1 MPDMCP
7 ICQSPLG
14 SKEHQPPKTGE
25 KEYFNCLRCGEF
37 VLSRSLLQGFVA
49 HRLLKDDPEKIAI
62 LSYSIRKMQ
71 RKSEIPYLDSYLVD
85 QLLQNS
91 LPSLSEQIDNFIL
104 WLGDETEYGETVWVE
119 PSSHQSIMGAKTNA
133 AFVFVLKYLLN
144 ANLIDG
150 ELNESI
156 DGSIG
161 QVMISLSFDGW
172 KQYDNIRRQA
182 VDSRRVFMAMKYGD
196 PDLDQIV
203 NEYFKPAIATTGFE
217 LYRLDEAPKAGLI
230 DDRLR
235 IEIRT
240 SRFLLSDLTH
250 ENAGAYWEAGF
261 AEGLGKPVIYTCEKS
276 KFEKQKTHFD
286 TNHHLT
292 VIWDKDNPQMAAEQL
307 KATIRATFPDE
318 AILTD
323 E

>member
-1 MPDMCP
+1 MPDKCP

-14 SKEHQPPKTGE
+14 SKEDQPPKIGD
-25 KEYFNCLRCGEF
+25 KEYFNCPRCGEF
-37 VLSRSLLQGFVA
+37 VLSRSIFQALVSHNLLN
-49 HRLLKDDPEKIAI
+49 DDLGKIAV
-62 LSYSIRKMQ
+62 LSHSIHKMQ
-71 RKSEIPYLDSYLVD
+71 RKGEIPYLDSYLVD

-119 PSSHQSIMGAKTNA
+119 PSSHQSIMGAKTKA
-133 AFVFVLKYLLN
+133 TFVFVLKYLLN

-150 ELNESI
+150 ELYESI

-161 QVMISLSFDGW
+161 QVGISLSFDGW
-172 KQYDNIRRQA
+172 KRYDNLRRQA
-182 VDSRRVFMAMKYGD
+182 VGSRRVFMAMKYGD

-203 NEYFKPAIATTGFE
+203 NEYFKPAIASTGFE

-240 SRFLLSDLTH
+240 SKFLLSDLTH

-292 VIWDKDNPQMAAEQL
+292 VIWDKDNPQMAAERL
-307 KATIRATFPDE
+307 KATIRATLPDE
-318 AILTD
+318 AKLID